1 MKYKK
6 EGIELSDWKPPHDWQ
21 VITTLEAHTAGEPL
35 RLISGGLPEIPGD
48 TILKKSAYFRDNLDF
63 LRTSLMWEP
72 RGHADM
78 YGAVITKPV
87 TPDGDFGVFFLHNEG
102 YSTMCGHAI
111 IALATMTLDT
121 GMICR
126 KGDNPVLK
134 MDTPAGQVTATAHR
148 EKGRVKEVS
157 FLNVPSFVYKSDQN
171 INIPGLGQIRYDV
184 AFGGAFYVFCRAEDL
199 NIGLGIKDYN
209 DLKDLGQ
216 CLKHAVRD
224 ELTIKH
230 PYEQDLGFLYGTI
243 FIGPPEDPSHH
254 SRNVCVFAEGE
265 VDRSPT
271 GTGVSARAA
280 IHLLSKDIKVGEW
293 IEIESII
300 GTCFSVR
307 VAETIKF
314 GPYSA
319 VIPEVKGS
327 AYITGRNQFL
337 FDPNDPLVRGF
348 IFR

>member
-1 MKYKK
+1 M
-6 EGIELSDWKPPHDWQ
+6 LSNWKPPHDWQ
-21 VITTLEAHTAGEPL
+21 IITTLDAHTAGEPL
-35 RLISGGLPEIPGD
+35 RLITSGLPEIPGD
-48 TILKKSAYFRDNLDF
+48 TILAKQHYFRDNLDF
-63 LRTSLMWEP
+63 IRTGLMWEP

-78 YGAVITKPV
+78 YGAVITDPV

-111 IALATMTLDT
+111 IALAYMTLDT
-121 GMICR
+121 GMVTR
-126 KGDNPVLK
+126 KGDSPVLK

-157 FLNVPSFVYKSDQN
+157 FLNVPSFVYKSDRN
-171 INIPGLGQIRYDV
+171 INIPGLGLIRYDV
-184 AFGGAFYVFCRAEDL
+184 AFGGAFYVFCRAEEL

-209 DLKDLGQ
+209 SIIELGRRI
-216 CLKHAVRD
+216 KYAVRD

-230 PYEQDLGFLYGTI
+230 PYEEDLGFLYGTI
-243 FIGPPEDPSHH
+243 FTGPPEDPAHH

-271 GTGVSARAA
+271 GTGLSARVA
-280 IHLLSKDIKVGEW
+280 IHLSRKDIEVGEW
-293 IEIESII
+293 ITVESII
-300 GTCFSVR
+300 GTCFRVR
-307 VAETIKF
+307 VAEKTEF
-314 GPYSA
+314 GSYSA

-327 AYITGRNQFL
+327 AAITGRNQFF
-337 FDPNDPLVRGF
+337 FDPNDPLRKGF